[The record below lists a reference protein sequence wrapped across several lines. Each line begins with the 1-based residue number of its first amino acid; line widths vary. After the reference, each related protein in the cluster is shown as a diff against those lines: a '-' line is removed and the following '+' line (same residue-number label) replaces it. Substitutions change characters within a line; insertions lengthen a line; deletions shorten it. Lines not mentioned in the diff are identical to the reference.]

1 MKSSKFDPVA
11 LLKLMGV
18 TVNEEESAKVV
29 EVVLETARSGDVEM
43 LSELSDPEIRAFQAS
58 AEKSLIRLA
67 NPDQILEPEAIF
79 FARMACSTAMES
91 PLMTLTQRDDAL
103 NKVVPDIPVLCEIF
117 QRHAVRLID
126 AIKMEESET
135 EDNECFICLQLLNLA
150 KATDL
155 QEEGSR
161 RHFSSVMKRALL
173 SGETP
178 DDLVEGC
185 VLAMCA
191 AHEHEQGFL
200 ETIVQTASELSGE
213 EVDDSRLLRIIS
225 ILTIVLE
232 NASSKISTNVAVQ
245 DFARYIIPA
254 VAHSNPLVREAGI
267 SCFGKLGLFT
277 NESTVLEEFKP
288 ILLKAAFDEDEKLEI
303 RGQALLAL
311 SDWSMLFSDMLQ
323 PSNVEGKDLSFL
335 DLVKTLMIHPRQGIA
350 AIAAEVAAK
359 LLFSGRICE
368 STLIAQLLLLF
379 FDPTMTEADGDDSEV
394 KEVGSPVRLQQL
406 LSLFFP
412 AYCINSEI
420 GRDAV
425 MGSISSMLN
434 LVHQKPKTK
443 KRKAAMPV
451 VKMIEYICSIVDAGR
466 RVSSQAESGELST
479 SNASSEKS
487 QSAIMPS
494 TALVSSLQVAQ
505 FLIQESSNLTNT
517 TVRALCKFIGGHDID
532 VQIESKAHLLQLQE
546 YLEELGM
553 LLTDAPS
560 LRSMA
565 LLNDSLVGVEDEEN
579 GRVQNDD
586 SSEATETEDEMESTG
601 ETTLEDSLMDSML
614 ALSVKEGKENMKAP
628 SKAGI
633 SKRSVSGRRSR
644 ASSIGS
650 SIGNVSV
657 FESIGN

>member
-1 MKSSKFDPVA
+1 MRTSKFDPVA

-18 TVNEEESAKVV
+18 TVNEEECAKVI
-29 EVVLETARSGDVEM
+29 EVVLEAARSGDDEM

-58 AEKSLIRLA
+58 AVKSLIRLA
-67 NPDQILEPEAIF
+67 DSDQILEPEGSF
-79 FARMACSTAMES
+79 FARMACSTAMKS
-91 PLMTLTQRDDAL
+91 PLMTLAQKDDVL

-126 AIKMEESET
+126 AIKAEDSET
-135 EDNECFICLQLLNLA
+135 EDNESFICLQLLNLA
-150 KATDL
+150 KTTGL

-178 DDLVEGC
+178 SDLVEGC
-185 VLAMCA
+185 VLALCA
-191 AHEHEQGFL
+191 AHEHEQDFL
-200 ETIVQTASELSGE
+200 ETIHEVASELSGE
-213 EVDDSRLLRIIS
+213 EVDDSRLLRILS

-232 NASSKISTNVAVQ
+232 NASSKISTNAAVQ
-245 DFARYIIPA
+245 EFARSIIPA
-254 VAHSNPLVREAGI
+254 ATHSNPLVREAGI

-311 SDWSMLFSDMLQ
+311 SDWSMLFSDILR
-323 PSNVEGKDLSFL
+323 PCNVEGEDLSFL
-335 DLVKTLMIHPRQGIA
+335 DLVKRLMIHPRQGIA

-359 LLFSGRICE
+359 LLFSGRVCE
-368 STLIAQLLLLF
+368 STLIAQLMLLF
-379 FDPTMTEADGDDSEV
+379 FDPTMAEAAGDSDDSEV

-425 MGSISSMLN
+425 LGSISSMLN
-434 LVHQKPKTK
+434 MVDQKPRSK
-443 KRKAAMPV
+443 KRNAGVPV

-466 RVSSQAESGELST
+466 RISSQAERAELST
-479 SNASSEKS
+479 SDASSQNS
-487 QSAIMPS
+487 QNAIMPS

-505 FLIQESSNLTNT
+505 FLIEESSNLTNT
-517 TVRALCKFIGGHDID
+517 TVRSLGKFIGARAYID
-532 VQIESKAHLLQLQE
+532 VQSEPRTHLLLLKE
-546 YLEELGM
+546 RLEELGM
-553 LLTDAPS
+553 LLTDATS

-565 LLNDSLVGVEDEEN
+565 LLNDALVGIESEDEEN

-601 ETTLEDSLMDSML
+601 ETTLEESLMDSMV
-614 ALSVKEGKENMKAP
+614 ALSVKDGKENTKAP

-633 SKRSVSGRRSR
+633 SKRS
-644 ASSIGS
+644 GS
-650 SIGNVSV
+650 VSV
-657 FESIGN
+657 LESIGN

>member
-1 MKSSKFDPVA
+1 MKSSKFDPIA

-18 TVNEEESAKVV
+18 TVNEDESAKVI
-29 EVVLETARSGDVEM
+29 EVVLEAARSGDDEL
-43 LSELSDPEIRAFQAS
+43 LSELSVPEIRAFQVS

-67 NPDQILEPEAIF
+67 DPDQILEPEGIF
-79 FARMACSTAMES
+79 FSRMACSTAMES
-91 PLMTLTQRDDAL
+91 PLMTLTQKDDVL
-103 NKVVPDIPVLCEIF
+103 NKVVPDIPVLCQIF

-126 AIKMEESET
+126 AIKKEESEM
-135 EDNECFICLQLLNLA
+135 EDNECFICLQLLSLA
-150 KATDL
+150 KATGL

-191 AHEHEQGFL
+191 AHEHEQDFL
-200 ETIVQTASELSGE
+200 ETILQIVSELSGE
-213 EVDDSRLLRIIS
+213 EVDDSRLLRILS

-232 NASSKISTNVAVQ
+232 NASSKISTNAAVQ
-245 DFARYIIPA
+245 DFARSIIPA
-254 VAHSNPLVREAGI
+254 AAHSNPVIREAGI

-303 RGQALLAL
+303 RGQALLAM
-311 SDWSMLFSDMLQ
+311 SVWSMLFSDILK
-323 PSNVEGKDLSFL
+323 PYNVQGENLSFL

-359 LLFSGRICE
+359 LLFSGRVCE
-368 STLIAQLLLLF
+368 STLIAQLMLLF
-379 FDPTMTEADGDDSEV
+379 FDPTMAEAEGDDSEV
-394 KEVGSPVRLQQL
+394 NKVGSPVRLQQL

-412 AYCINSEI
+412 AYCITSEI

-425 MGSISSMLN
+425 LGSISTILN
-434 LVHQKPKTK
+434 LVDQKPKTK
-443 KRKAAMPV
+443 KRKAGMPV

-479 SNASSEKS
+479 SNTSSQKS
-487 QSAIMPS
+487 QNAIMSS

-517 TVRALCKFIGGHDID
+517 TVRALGKFIGGHDID
-532 VQIESKAHLLQLQE
+532 VQSEPRTHLLQLKE

-553 LLTDAPS
+553 LLTDATS

-565 LLNDSLVGVEDEEN
+565 LLNDTLVDVESEDENN
-579 GRVQNDD
+579 GSVQNDD

-601 ETTLEDSLMDSML
+601 ETTLEESLMDSMV
-614 ALSVKEGKENMKAP
+614 ALSVKEGKENMQAP

-633 SKRSVSGRRSR
+633 CERPGSGRRSR

-650 SIGNVSV
+650 VSV
-657 FESIGN
+657 LESIGN

>member
-1 MKSSKFDPVA
+1 MKSTKFDPVA

-18 TVNEEESAKVV
+18 TVNEEECAKVV
-29 EVVLETARSGDVEM
+29 EVVLEAARSGDDEM

-58 AEKSLIRLA
+58 AEKSLIQLA
-67 NPDQILEPEAIF
+67 DPDQILEPEGSF
-79 FARMACSTAMES
+79 FVRMACSTAMKS
-91 PLMTLTQRDDAL
+91 PLMTLAQKDDVL

-126 AIKMEESET
+126 AIKAEESET
-135 EDNECFICLQLLNLA
+135 EDNESFICLQLLNLA
-150 KATDL
+150 KATGL

-185 VLAMCA
+185 VLAMCS
-191 AHEHEQGFL
+191 AHEHEQDFL
-200 ETIVQTASELSGE
+200 ETILKISSELSGE
-213 EVDDSRLLRIIS
+213 EVDDSRLLRILS

-232 NASSKISTNVAVQ
+232 NASSKISTNAAVQ
-245 DFARYIIPA
+245 DFARIIIPA
-254 VAHSNPLVREAGI
+254 VSHSNPLVREAGI

-277 NESTVLEEFKP
+277 NESTVLDEFKP
-288 ILLKAAFDEDEKLEI
+288 ILLTAAFDEDEKLEI

-311 SDWSMLFSDMLQ
+311 SDWSILFSDILQ
-323 PSNVEGKDLSFL
+323 PYNVEGEDLSFL

-359 LLFSGRICE
+359 LLFSGRVCE
-368 STLIAQLLLLF
+368 STMIAQLMLLF
-379 FDPTMTEADGDDSEV
+379 FDPTMAEADCDDSEV

-425 MGSISSMLN
+425 LGSISSMLT
-434 LVHQKPKTK
+434 LVDQKPKTK
-443 KRKAAMPV
+443 KRKAGMPV

-466 RVSSQAESGELST
+466 RVSSQVESGELSI
-479 SNASSEKS
+479 SNASSQNS

-505 FLIQESSNLTNT
+505 FLIQESSDLTNA
-517 TVRALCKFIGGHDID
+517 TVRALGKFIGGHDID
-532 VQIESKAHLLQLQE
+532 VQSEPRTHLLKLKE

-553 LLTDAPS
+553 LLTDATS

-565 LLNDSLVGVEDEEN
+565 LLNDTLVGIESEDEDN

-601 ETTLEDSLMDSML
+601 ETTLEESLMDSMI
-614 ALSVKEGKENMKAP
+614 ALSVKEGKENTKAT
-628 SKAGI
+628 SKFEGI
-633 SKRSVSGRRSR
+633 SKRSRSGRRSR

-650 SIGNVSV
+650 LGIL
-657 FESIGN
+657 ESIGN